1 MQIRGKT
8 TIFANAHESMNGTW
22 YTYATG
28 VSSKKQ
34 DGSYV
39 NAYLDVR
46 FRNGVVVENKTK
58 IDIKDGFL
66 TVKEYTKNGG
76 ETVKKLELM
85 VLDFE
90 LVDGGAGHYGS
101 DEPSGYTALSDDV
114 PF

>member
-1 MQIRGKT
+1 MQVSGET
-8 TIFANAHESMNGTW
+8 MIFRNAHEGRDGTW

-34 DGSYV
+34 DGTYA

-46 FRNGVVVENKTK
+46 FRKGVIVEHKTK
-58 IDIKDGFL
+58 INITNGFL
-66 TVKEYTKNGG
+66 TVREFRANGG
-76 ETVKKLELM
+76 DVQKRIELM

-90 LVDGGAGHYGS
+90 LADGGHVEGNDTGFA
-101 DEPSGYTALSDDV
+101 ALNYDDV